1 MMAHVP
7 RLPIGLA
14 AFEVMRREGFVYVDK
29 TKDIYRMVD
38 EGMYYFLARPR
49 RFGKSL
55 LVSTLRCLFEGK
67 RALFEGLWIADA
79 DWVWEEYPV
88 VLLDFNRITHDTPEA
103 FVAGLESAL
112 HSMAARYQITL
123 HESMLKELFG
133 ELLLALHRVT
143 GQPVVVLVDEYD
155 KPIIDH
161 LGQGAAAMDIA
172 QANQRIMKQF
182 FGVLKGGDIT
192 PILRFVLLTGISR
205 FSKVSIFSELN
216 NLNDLSM
223 HPLYATLLGYTQ
235 VELEKYFA
243 LHLQRFAD
251 MTGLSGEAILERLK
265 TTYDGYRFSK
275 RPVTV
280 YNPFSILKALEI
292 GDFAHYWFET
302 GTPSFLI
309 DLLRERHYPLL
320 QLEGFQAHELLFGTY
335 TIEDLQPEALLFQTG
350 YVTIKDAQGS
360 YYTLG
365 YPNDEVKS
373 AFTTQLLYAFAGPN
387 KQPVS
392 TRVAKLMTLL
402 QQEDFTAFGETIQ
415 ALFAHIPYPEAA
427 HQDEAHFHALFY
439 LMVAASGMSASPE
452 LLTNRGR
459 IDLAVELP
467 DHVFVMEF
475 KCDQSV
481 QAALQQIRAKGYA
494 ERYQQSGRRVF
505 LMGFN
510 FSTEERNLVD
520 WKVEGPIDW
529 ERVNGPGVIEG

>member
-1 MMAHVP
+1 
-7 RLPIGLA
+7 
-14 AFEVMRREGFVYVDK
+14 
-29 TKDIYRMVD
+29 
-38 EGMYYFLARPR
+38 
-49 RFGKSL
+49 
-55 LVSTLRCLFEGK
+55 
-67 RALFEGLWIADA
+67 LFEGLWIAEA
-79 DWVWEEYPV
+79 DWAWEEYPV

-133 ELLLALHRVT
+133 ELLLALHRLT

-161 LGQGAAAMDIA
+161 LGQGAAAMNIA
-172 QANQRIMKQF
+172 RANQRIMKQF

-216 NLNDLSM
+216 NLDDITMSS
-223 HPLYATLLGYTQ
+223 LYATLLGYTQ
-235 VELEKYFA
+235 TELETYFAPHLARFVEVQNMDLVELLA
-243 LHLQRFAD
+243 Q
-251 MTGLSGEAILERLK
+251 LSHV
-265 TTYDGYRFSK
+265 YNGYRFSR

-280 YNPFSILKALEI
+280 YNPFSTLRALRERA
-292 GDFAHYWFET
+292 FSHYWFET

-320 QLEGFQAHELLFGTY
+320 QLERFQAHELLFGTY

-373 AFTTQLLYAFAGPN
+373 AFTTQLLYAFAGLN

-392 TRVAKLMTLL
+392 TRVAKLMALL
-402 QQEDFTAFGETIQ
+402 QQEDFAAFGETIQ
-415 ALFAHIPYPEAA
+415 ALFAHIPYPEVA

-439 LMVAASGMSASPE
+439 LMIAASGMSASPE

-467 DHVFVMEF
+467 DQVFVMEF

-494 ERYQQSGRRVF
+494 ERYQQSGKRVF

-520 WKVEGPIDW
+520 WEVEGPVQW
-529 ERVNGPGVIEG
+529 ERVKG